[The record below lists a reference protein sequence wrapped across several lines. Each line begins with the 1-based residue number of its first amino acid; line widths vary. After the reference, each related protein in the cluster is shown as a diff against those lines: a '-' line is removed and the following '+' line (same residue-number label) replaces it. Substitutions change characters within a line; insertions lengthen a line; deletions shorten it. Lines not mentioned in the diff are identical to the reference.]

1 MPSPVIGLICIL
13 LMICLIYA
21 GMPIAVAMTGTS
33 FLGVYLIRGNV
44 AIAGKLLAFAAFQS
58 LATFTLA
65 VVPLF
70 VLMGMLVSL
79 GGLAEDA
86 FSTAKHVFGR
96 IPGGVGIA
104 TVAANTLFAA
114 ITGVSLVSAAVFGK
128 VAVPEMLRLGY
139 QPRFS
144 VGTVA
149 GSSVLGMLIPPSVLL
164 IFYAMLAEVSIGK
177 MFIAGIVPGLIL
189 ASLFSAG
196 ILAAAN
202 FFPEKVF
209 KDGRNTGNEA
219 ERAGKKAAYQGVINV
234 TPIFL
239 LVLLMLGGLYL
250 GFFTPAESGAIGA
263 VGALVLVLV
272 RWRMTV
278 RDLWQSLAKTGQLTA
293 NLGILLIGANVFT
306 RMITLSRIPSVLLDF
321 IVENRFSLIGVVVA
335 VVLLQ
340 ILLGMIMDAVSN
352 MFVAL
357 PIIIPVVKA
366 LHGNLIWFGIVAVIA
381 AEVGLLTPPI
391 GLSAFVIKSTI
402 EEDTQISLGDIF
414 RGAFPFLMVMILVII
429 LLILFPGLV
438 YCPGWL

>member
-1 MPSPVIGLICIL
+1 MPSPLIGLICIL
-13 LMICLIYA
+13 LMICLIYG
-21 GMPIAVAMTGTS
+21 GMPIAVAMTSIS
-33 FLGVYLIRGNV
+33 FLGVYLIKGNV
-44 AIAGKLLAFAAFQS
+44 AIAGKILAFAAFDS

-79 GGLAEDA
+79 GGMAEGA
-86 FSTAKHVFGR
+86 FSTAKHVFRR

-196 ILAAAN
+196 ILLAAS
-202 FFPEKVF
+202 FLPRSVF
-209 KDGRNTGNEA
+209 KGGHGAGDQTDGTG
-219 ERAGKKAAYQGVINV
+219 RRLAYQGVLNV
-234 TPIFL
+234 APIFL

-250 GFFTPAESGAIGA
+250 GFFTPAESGAVGA
-263 VGALVLVLV
+263 VGALILVLM
-272 RWRMTV
+272 RWRLTFG
-278 RDLWQSLAKTGQLTA
+278 DFWQAVAKTGQLTA

-306 RMITLSRIPSVLLDF
+306 RMITLTRLPSVLLDF
-321 IVENRFSLIGVVVA
+321 IIENQFSLIGVVVA
-335 VVLLQ
+335 VVILQ
-340 ILLGMIMDAVSN
+340 IFLGMIMDAVSN

-366 LHGNLIWFGIVAVIA
+366 LDGDLIWFGIVTVIA

-391 GLSAFVIKSTI
+391 GLSAFVIKSTL
-402 EEDTQISLGDIF
+402 EEDSQIALGDVF
-414 RGAFPFLMVMILVII
+414 SGSFPFLLIMILVII

-438 YCPGWL
+438 FCPR

>member
-1 MPSPVIGLICIL
+1 MPTPLIGLICIL
-13 LMICLIYA
+13 LMICLIYG
-21 GMPIAVAMTGTS
+21 GMPIAIAMISTS
-33 FLGVYLIRGNV
+33 FLGMYLIKGNV
-44 AIAGKLLAFAAFQS
+44 GIAGKMLAFAAFDS

-86 FSTAKHVFGR
+86 FSTAKHVFRR

-104 TVAANTLFAA
+104 TVAANTVFAA

-177 MFIAGIVPGLIL
+177 MFIAGIVPGLVL

-196 ILAAAN
+196 ILLVAS
-202 FFPEKVF
+202 FLPRMVF
-209 KDGRNTGNEA
+209 KGDRGAGDQAEA
-219 ERAGKKAAYQGVINV
+219 RDQKLVYHDVLNLA
-234 TPIFL
+234 PILL
-239 LVLLMLGGLYL
+239 LVMLMLGGLYL
-250 GFFTPAESGAIGA
+250 GFFTPAESGAVGA
-263 VGALVLVLV
+263 VGALILVLM
-272 RWRMTV
+272 RWRLTFGDFWMAV
-278 RDLWQSLAKTGQLTA
+278 AKTGELTA
-293 NLGILLIGANVFT
+293 SLGILLIGANIFT
-306 RMITLSRIPSVLLDF
+306 RMITLTRLPTELID
-321 IVENRFSLIGVVVA
+321 IIIKNRLSLFGVVVA
-335 VVLLQ
+335 VVVLQ
-340 ILLGMIMDAVSN
+340 IFLGMIMDAVSN
-352 MFVAL
+352 MFIAL

-366 LHGNLIWFGIVAVIA
+366 LNGDLIWFGIVSVVA

-391 GLSAFVIKSTI
+391 GLSAFVVKSTL
-402 EEDTQISLGDIF
+402 EESAGITLEDVF
-414 RGAFPFLMVMILVII
+414 RGSFPFLLIMI
-429 LLILFPGLV
+429 LLIVLLVLFPGMV

>member
-1 MPSPVIGLICIL
+1 MPSPLIGLICIL

-21 GMPIAVAMTGTS
+21 GMPIAVAMTSTS
-33 FLGVYLIRGNV
+33 FLGVYLIKGNV
-44 AIAGKLLAFAAFQS
+44 AIAGKILAFAAFDS

-86 FSTAKHVFGR
+86 FSTAKRVFRR

-189 ASLFSAG
+189 ASLFSVG
-196 ILAAAN
+196 ILLAAS
-202 FFPEKVF
+202 FFPRKVF
-209 KDGRNTGNEA
+209 KGGRDAGNQA
-219 ERAGKKAAYQGVINV
+219 EGAGGKRLAYQGVLNV
-234 TPIFL
+234 APIFL

-250 GFFTPAESGAIGA
+250 GFFTPAESGAVGA
-263 VGALVLVLV
+263 MGALVLVLV
-272 RWRMTV
+272 RWRMTFGEFWRAV
-278 RDLWQSLAKTGQLTA
+278 ARTGQLTA
-293 NLGILLIGANVFT
+293 NLGILLIGANIFT
-306 RMITLSRIPSVLLDF
+306 RMITLTRLPSVLLDF

-335 VVLLQ
+335 VVILQ
-340 ILLGMIMDAVSN
+340 IFLGMIMDAVSN

-366 LHGNLIWFGIVAVIA
+366 LNGDLIWFGIVTVIA

-391 GLSAFVIKSTI
+391 GLSAFVIKSTL
-402 EEDTQISLGDIF
+402 EEDSQISLGDVF
-414 RGAFPFLMVMILVII
+414 RGSFPFLLIMILVII

-438 YCPGWL
+438 YCPR